1 MCAHPLQKIWCKL
14 PCRAGRMLFSRIHAL
29 SIKRM
34 RNPRCDFVQELSPRS
49 LCRTAHSFF
58 RFHHRFTAVSRVF
71 PPMRSFFRRKSM
83 VARLLK
89 TRSARCASLISP
101 CTGWQHAFKSRMR
114 AFYPAVK
121 PEDSS
126 LLCML
131 AIRLGTRFTPM
142 RSACNQRKRRLIASF
157 YFSSKQRG
165 KLMLQHAYATTIFTM
180 FFTAITLRTVLPS
193 IQGCTSGAANTRASV
208 SSLERPAGTVT
219 RARTFPFTC
228 TPSSIVE
235 ATSAAS
241 SHFGQAEA

>member
-1 MCAHPLQKIWCKL
+1 
-14 PCRAGRMLFSRIHAL
+14 MLFSRIHAL

-121 PEDSS
+121 PDLVRI
-126 LLCML
+126 LLSFACL
-131 AIRLGTRFTPM
+131 
-142 RSACNQRKRRLIASF
+142 RSAWVRTLLPCDLPVTSEKGGLSPPF
-157 YFSSKQRG
+157 
-165 KLMLQHAYATTIFTM
+165 IF
-180 FFTAITLRTVLPS
+180 P
-193 IQGCTSGAANTRASV
+193 AN
-208 SSLERPAGTVT
+208 
-219 RARTFPFTC
+219 
-228 TPSSIVE
+228 
-235 ATSAAS
+235 SAES
-241 SHFGQAEA
+241 